1 MLNKIMLTGNVGRTP
16 KIWLTPDRREIATF
30 PLAASKSWKDD
41 FGKWQTYTDWHKI
54 TVFRESMVKWMKTSL
69 NKGDKVYLEGKLTYH
84 SWKDIHNQNRLT
96 AYIVISGQHGCLEY
110 LRSPK
115 SREQE
120 EETLEISASSLESVD
135 KTSQSISLT
144 SLK

>member
-1 MLNKIMLTGNVGRTP
+1 
-16 KIWLTPDRREIATF
+16 
-30 PLAASKSWKDD
+30 
-41 FGKWQTYTDWHKI
+41 
-54 TVFRESMVKWMKTSL
+54 MKTSL

-84 SWKDIHNQNRLT
+84 SWKDVHNQTRLT

-115 SREQE
+115 PREQE
-120 EETLEISASSLESVD
+120 ETLEVSTPAPATVD